1 MNSILTDY
9 LNSLKGKKIAVI
21 GMGVSNT
28 PLVKRMLQ
36 AGLQVRVCD
45 KREREDFEG
54 LAELEAKGLR
64 VSLGTNYLD
73 GVEGADVIFR
83 TPGVRPDVEQITRA
97 VEQGAQLTSE
107 METFLELCPC
117 SVIAVTG
124 SDGKTTTTTIIAG
137 LLKAAGYRTFVGGNI
152 GHPLLC
158 EVDEI
163 RPDDMVVLE
172 LSSFQLMTMKQSPNI
187 AVITNLSPN
196 HLDVHKDMEEYVAA
210 KCNIFAYQDTGDKLV
225 LNADNE
231 MTASFA
237 QQARGEVTLF
247 SRKKNLERGVCVR
260 DGMVCYHTRPILAAD
275 DILIPGVHNLENY
288 MAAIAAVDGLVSD
301 ETIRAYARSFG
312 GVPHRIELVRQLDGV
327 RYYNDSIASSPTRTI
342 AGLRSFQEKV
352 ILIAG
357 GYDKH
362 IPYDVLGPQIIQSV
376 KCLILTGATADKIE
390 QATRQAQGYAPGNPE
405 IIRCHNLE
413 QAVHTA
419 HDHAQSGD
427 VVILSPASAS
437 FDCFRNFEERGN
449 TFKHYANALEGVNA
463 H

>member
-1 MNSILTDY
+1 MQSILTDY

-28 PLVKRMLQ
+28 PLVKRMLE
-36 AGLQVRVCD
+36 AGLSVRVCD
-45 KREREDFEG
+45 KREREDFDG
-54 LAELEAKGLR
+54 LAELESQGMKA
-64 VSLGTNYLD
+64 SLGADYLR
-73 GVEGADVIFR
+73 GLEGADVIFR
-83 TPGVRPDVEQITRA
+83 TPGVRPDLPEIARA
-97 VEQGAQLTSE
+97 VEAGAQLTSE
-107 METFLELCPC
+107 MEAFLELCPC

-172 LSSFQLMTMKQSPNI
+172 LSSFQLMTMRQSPNV

-196 HLDVHKDMEEYVAA
+196 HLDVHKDMEEYIAA
-210 KCNIFAYQDTGDKLV
+210 KRNIFAYQDTDDKLV

-231 MTASFA
+231 ITASFA
-237 QQARGEVTLF
+237 QDARGEVILF
-247 SRKKNLERGVCVR
+247 SRKKNLDRGVCIR
-260 DGMVCYHTRPILAAD
+260 EGMVCYCTRPILAAD
-275 DILIPGVHNLENY
+275 SILIPGVHNLENY
-288 MAAIAAVDGLVSD
+288 MAAIAAVEGLVSD
-301 ETIRAYARSFG
+301 ETIREYAKSFG
-312 GVPHRIELVRQLDGV
+312 GVPHRIELVRKLDGV

-342 AGLRSFQEKV
+342 AGLRSFREKV

-362 IPYDVLGPQIIQSV
+362 IPYDVLGPEIVRSV
-376 KCLILTGATADKIE
+376 KCLILIGATADKIQQATE
-390 QATRQAQGYAPGNPE
+390 QADGYTPGNPQ
-405 IIRCHNLE
+405 IIRCDSLE
-413 QAVHTA
+413 QAVITA
-419 HDHAQSGD
+419 HSVAVDGD

-449 TFKHYANALEGVNA
+449 KFKQYVNALEGVNTR
-463 H
+463 